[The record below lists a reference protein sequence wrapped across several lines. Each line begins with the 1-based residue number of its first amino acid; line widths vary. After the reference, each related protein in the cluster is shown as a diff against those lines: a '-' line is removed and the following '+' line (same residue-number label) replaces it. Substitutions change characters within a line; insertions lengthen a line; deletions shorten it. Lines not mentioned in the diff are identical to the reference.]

1 MASSEAIPTEAE
13 SENHLS
19 SLIYE
24 ISNEVQEIMENLFK
38 TITEINHNSAVID
51 EEIEKCKGSA
61 LERKTALNED
71 RDNFQKAAYA
81 VLEMLNRE

>member
-1 MASSEAIPTEAE
+1 VII
-13 SENHLS
+13 LS
-19 SLIYE
+19 SLICFFFY
-24 ISNEVQEIMENLFK
+24 S
-38 TITEINHNSAVID
+38 EINHNSAVID

>member
-1 MASSEAIPTEAE
+1 MASSEPITTEAE

-38 TITEINHNSAVID
+38 TITEINHNSAVIE